1 MFNEFLY
8 GVWEMAKDSVYN
20 SNIRSFALDY
30 LKKAVNDDLFRKF
43 DCLSLAKDNDDK
55 LIGARVYTW
64 VLERLHYSHI
74 GGNSLEFYSSDFD
87 KRFIG
92 TSEKDFIKAT
102 SKLHAIP
109 VRDATINSLGYLN
122 NDIKYTI
129 SSHVLLDE
137 NRSFSESQHNPGEI
151 VTVREELSHSQKLF
165 KDALSNI
172 TSDINSLSQSQ
183 NESDIKLKSDIKS
196 YIMDN
201 ADSALMKA
209 VIKDVISTNI
219 GRSLGLG
226 DGSHAGMEIPEKIIL
241 FQTKILEN
249 LKTKFRDESA
259 KLNIIN
265 NNRKNLI
272 SQLTKLA
279 NHKNQLKNE
288 IKIVLLNKIKIAGT
302 DSNSKK
308 SNISEYGEYAQYV
321 EEVEQDVK
329 DLKGE
334 FFDDLVKTLKDKLS
348 INHKKCTKIFEQILA
363 KDLEYA
369 NKRAEV
375 RLLNEQIKIEEQI
388 MQKEKR
394 ASERYEKRKTEAKL
408 KVIEEAELQAE
419 KEEKARIKA
428 KKVKEEKQK
437 AEKVKEEKRKEE
449 AKKMEAEKVKIEEYK
464 EICTTALHLFGD
476 YKSIVRGV
484 NSLSEGIT
492 AKKLIKSDGI
502 VKTIASV
509 GHVSA
514 SVGLTALT
522 GDVTPLINTAVFNLN
537 EHTNVLKSDNAIIQ
551 CGMDVFSAT
560 ISSLVTLNLLGAG
573 IGGGIA
579 VSKCGA
585 RAIFG
590 ERHAVVH
597 LFDAALGINE
607 VVNGSNL
614 VIKLVEGLKS
624 VQSFSDAVYTAVD
637 TNSPELLQQIN
648 ANHIDH
654 AHYWINV

>member
-1 MFNEFLY
+1 MNDFYDANERHKQEIEKLQ
-8 GVWEMAKDSVYN
+8 AKVTGEN
-20 SNIRSFALDY
+20 S
-30 LKKAVNDDLFRKF
+30 
-43 DCLSLAKDNDDK
+43 
-55 LIGARVYTW
+55 
-64 VLERLHYSHI
+64 
-74 GGNSLEFYSSDFD
+74 
-87 KRFIG
+87 
-92 TSEKDFIKAT
+92 
-102 SKLHAIP
+102 
-109 VRDATINSLGYLN
+109 
-122 NDIKYTI
+122 
-129 SSHVLLDE
+129 
-137 NRSFSESQHNPGEI
+137 
-151 VTVREELSHSQKLF
+151 EE
-165 KDALSNI
+165 
-172 TSDINSLSQSQ
+172 
-183 NESDIKLKSDIKS
+183 IKS
-196 YIMDN
+196 LHDERYIN
-201 ADSALMKA
+201 AK
-209 VIKDVISTNI
+209 KYQ
-219 GRSLGLG
+219 
-226 DGSHAGMEIPEKIIL
+226 EI
-241 FQTKILEN
+241 
-249 LKTKFRDESA
+249 
-259 KLNIIN
+259 
-265 NNRKNLI
+265 
-272 SQLTKLA
+272 
-279 NHKNQLKNE
+279 
-288 IKIVLLNKIKIAGT
+288 
-302 DSNSKK
+302 
-308 SNISEYGEYAQYV
+308 
-321 EEVEQDVK
+321 EEVFKEQ
-329 DLKGE
+329 
-334 FFDDLVKTLKDKLS
+334 
-348 INHKKCTKIFEQILA
+348 CTERSKVMRQVHL
-363 KDLEYA
+363 LE
-369 NKRAEV
+369 
-375 RLLNEQIKIEEQI
+375 EQIKQYREQLQEQEEF
-388 MQKEKR
+388 M
-394 ASERYEKRKTEAKL
+394 
-408 KVIEEAELQAE
+408 
-419 KEEKARIKA
+419 
-428 KKVKEEKQK
+428 QK